1 MVPRSCIGL
10 ARPAP
15 RLPPRTEAVRAGGL
29 LSVLFHLAVV
39 AAVTLAAARAVSV
52 ATGTRVASAPPASLP
67 RMVFLQMPLP
77 GGGGGGGGTREPLP
91 PPRARDAGHDRVTLP
106 VARPLVAAQQPLDV
120 APPPEQAMLDTVPLA
135 SDSTLLAGL
144 PDARPS
150 PAVSRGGG
158 PGEGGGVGTGIGTG
172 LGEGTGPGLGPGS
185 GGGFGGGAYRPGA
198 GVVAPTLLWQ
208 VLPKYT
214 ADALERKIQGT
225 VVLEVVVGRDGM
237 PAAIRVARSLD
248 PGGLDQEAIAAV
260 RQWRFT
266 PGRVDDTP
274 VDVLVTIWVDF
285 RVV

>member
-15 RLPPRTEAVRAGGL
+15 RLPSRAKAVRAGGF

-39 AAVTLAAARAVSV
+39 AAVTLATARAASV
-52 ATGTRVASAPPASLP
+52 ATGTRAASAPPASLP

-91 PPRARDAGHDRVTLP
+91 PPRARDAGHDGVTLP
-106 VARPLVAAQQPLDV
+106 VARPLVAAQEPLDA
-120 APPPEQAMLDTVPLA
+120 APPPEQAMLDTVPQA
-135 SDSTLLAGL
+135 SGTALLTGL
-144 PDARPS
+144 PDAWPS
-150 PAVSRGGG
+150 PALSGG
-158 PGEGGGVGTGIGTG
+158 PGAGGGIGTG
-172 LGEGTGPGLGPGS
+172 TGTGLGSGTGPGLGPGS
-185 GGGFGGGAYRPGA
+185 GGGFGGGAYRPGG
-198 GVVAPTLLWQ
+198 GVVAPTLLRQ
-208 VLPKYT
+208 VIPKYT

-225 VVLEVVVGRDGM
+225 VVLEVVVGRDGV

-248 PGGLDQEAIAAV
+248 RGGLDQEAIAAV

-266 PGRVDDTP
+266 PGRLGDTP